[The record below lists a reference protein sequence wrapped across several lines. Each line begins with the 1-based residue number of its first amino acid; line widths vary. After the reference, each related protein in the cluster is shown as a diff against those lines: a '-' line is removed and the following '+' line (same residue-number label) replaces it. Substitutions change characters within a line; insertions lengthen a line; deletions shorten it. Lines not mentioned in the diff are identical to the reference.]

1 MTRLLEQ
8 AIAQA
13 QRLSAPDQDAL
24 ARFIMEELESEQR
37 WDELFAK
44 APRKLAELSDKAW
57 AEHEAGKTEPLDPD
71 KL

>member
-8 AIAQA
+8 AIEKLRTLPATE
-13 QRLSAPDQDAL
+13 QDSIASLVL
-24 ARFIMEELESEQR
+24 AEIDSEKQ

-44 APRKLAELSDKAW
+44 SPEKLKSLADDAW
-57 AEHEAGKTEPLDPD
+57 AEHEAGKSEELDPD